1 MALGTAEPVAITA
14 RGGNTTIVQIK
25 GEKNCLPCT
34 ELKPVQKHNKAKEKT

>member
-25 GEKNCLPCT
+25 GEKNQHKQFSDSIHVSRVL
-34 ELKPVQKHNKAKEKT
+34 N